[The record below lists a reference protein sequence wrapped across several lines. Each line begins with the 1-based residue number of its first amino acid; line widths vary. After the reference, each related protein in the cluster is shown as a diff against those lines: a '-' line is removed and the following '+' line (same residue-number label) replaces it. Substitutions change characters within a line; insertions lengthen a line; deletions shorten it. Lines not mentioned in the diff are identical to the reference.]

1 MGGVRPGVDTRSKIL
16 TLAAA
21 ETLPGPLIVVTGYF
35 DVLRGGHACDLQQ
48 VRERTPRA
56 RLLVVVVTYAGEPI
70 DRESRTELVAAL
82 RMVDYVVTANHDEL
96 DGFIE
101 RLRPVEIVRL
111 EAADLGRKRRLVE
124 DVQRRQHQ

>member
-1 MGGVRPGVDTRSKIL
+1 MRPCVDTRSKIL

-21 ETLPGPLIVVTGYF
+21 EALPSPLAVVTGYF

-48 VRERTPRA
+48 VRDRTPHA
-56 RLLVVVVTYAGEPI
+56 KLLVAVVTYPGEPI
-70 DRESRTELVAAL
+70 DGPSRSELVAGL

-111 EAADLGRKRRLVE
+111 EAADLGRKRRLIE